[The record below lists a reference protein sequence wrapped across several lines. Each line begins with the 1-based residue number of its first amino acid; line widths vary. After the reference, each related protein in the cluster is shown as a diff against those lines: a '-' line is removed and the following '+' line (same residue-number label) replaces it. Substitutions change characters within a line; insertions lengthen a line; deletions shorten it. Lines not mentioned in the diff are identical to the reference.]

1 MEWTCPFCKG
11 NKKAADLEPAANQ
24 SRIRGRNFRGI
35 TKIRHIFAV
44 ADFLQTR
51 RPCGQRASARPDQHP
66 HKNLYGGDLCP
77 LLGLGVVAN
86 VLDPCAD
93 GLLPAVQSM
102 RLASVNSSI
111 QQNRSQGNSA
121 VCLAEAVQGR
131 ARRAHPCKLQL

>member
-24 SRIRGRNFRGI
+24 SRIRGRNFRGM

-44 ADFLQTR
+44 ADFF
-51 RPCGQRASARPDQHP
+51 RPGGHRGEHLPGLTSIRT
-66 HKNLYGGDLCP
+66 KTSMGGDLCP

-86 VLDPCAD
+86 VLDPCTD

-111 QQNRSQGNSA
+111 QQNRSQGNST
-121 VCLAEAVQGR
+121 VRLVEAVQGR